1 MSSFH
6 DKKTIYT
13 FDHTPIHWLEKSSA
27 NHVDKTTL
35 IFGVSSSGKSTIIN
49 EILFLCKHYIPNYLV
64 ITPNT
69 SSDIYRKK
77 LPDRCIIEDLTKERL
92 QKIWNRQSHVTQ
104 IYNIANDNI
113 NLESLFMKANDR
125 NAQIVLKTIKDKTIS
140 SINIVHNDKSLDYG
154 QIKSQVAMIEKTK
167 NNSIKKLYKT
177 IIRENQSK
185 LEKLDLT
192 DKEAI
197 TLKYLDVNPR
207 LMIIID
213 DCSELFKG
221 WMKLFTK
228 GEANVF
234 ESIFFKGRHN
244 YISLVFAAHDDKF
257 VAPELR
263 KNARVTIFTS
273 SSAVICSI
281 NKPQSG
287 FSSQEKKDILKIT
300 DKIFSNKN
308 DPNANKYQ
316 KLCYIKDDVEPFRY
330 TIANLYEDFKLGCQP
345 LYELIDSMPKK
356 DDNIEDNPYL
366 KSIIRK

>member
-1 MSSFH
+1 MAIH

-13 FDHTPIHWLEKSSA
+13 YDHVPIHWLEKSPA

-35 IFGVSSSGKSTIIN
+35 IFGVSSSGKSTIIT
-49 EILFLCKHYIPNYLV
+49 EILYLCKNYIPNYIV
-64 ITPNT
+64 IAPHA
-69 SSDIYRKK
+69 SSDVYRKK

-92 QKIWNRQSHVTQ
+92 QKIWARQCNITQ
-104 IYNIANDNI
+104 IYNIANDII

-125 NAQIVLKTIKDKTIS
+125 NAQIVLKTIKEKAIQ

-167 NNSIKKLYKT
+167 SNSIKKLYKS
-177 IIRENQSK
+177 IIRENQTKLSK
-185 LEKLDLT
+185 LELT
-192 DKEAI
+192 NKESI
-197 TLKYLDVNPR
+197 TLEYLDVNPR

-221 WMKLFTK
+221 WMKLFSK

-244 YISLVFAAHDDKF
+244 YISLVFAAHDDKI

-287 FSSQEKKDILKIT
+287 FSSQEKKDIIKIT

-316 KLCYIKDDVEPFRY
+316 KLCYIKDDSEPFRY
-330 TIANLYEDFKLGCQP
+330 TIANLYEEFKIGCQP

-356 DDNIEDNPYL
+356 DDNIDENPY
-366 KSIIRK
+366 IRSLIKNK